1 MVGLDAYDVVGVN
14 FRPHAQIGKTFAE
27 IVDGDLVAKV
37 AQLRCRLMNARK
49 VVDVLILSD
58 FDDHSI
64 RMQTQSGEQVFR
76 VAVEKFLILETV
88 GACVDE

>member
-1 MVGLDAYDVVGVN
+1 
-14 FRPHAQIGKTFAE
+14 
-27 IVDGDLVAKV
+27 
-37 AQLRCRLMNARK
+37 MNARK